1 MPGGWTRHLKAV
13 EVLSYLASATNV
25 LPSRTVW
32 LQHRFGLEGVRGSR
46 VPAMKKYRKR
56 LPYRLATKRHGFI
69 EEHML
74 HLLGQ
79 AAPKLAGSPS
89 QRDEEFF
96 LGLISSH
103 QRPVRNDR

>member
-1 MPGGWTRHLKAV
+1 MRHLKAV

>member
-1 MPGGWTRHLKAV
+1 MRHLKAV

-96 LGLISSH
+96 LGLIISH
-103 QRPVRNDR
+103 RRLVRNDR

>member
-1 MPGGWTRHLKAV
+1 VYPNNGYGLLRIRGT
-13 EVLSYLASATNV
+13 SATNV

-32 LQHRFGLEGVRGSR
+32 LQHCFGLERVGGSR

-56 LPYRLATKRHGFI
+56 LPYRLATKRHGLI

-74 HLLGQ
+74 NLLGQ

-103 QRPVRNDR
+103 QRLARHPR